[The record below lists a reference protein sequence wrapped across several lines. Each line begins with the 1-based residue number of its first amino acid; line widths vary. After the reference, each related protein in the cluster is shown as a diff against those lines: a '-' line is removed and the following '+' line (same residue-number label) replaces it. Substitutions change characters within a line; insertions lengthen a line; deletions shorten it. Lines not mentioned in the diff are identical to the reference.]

1 MKCCSRSTCKKIIYK
16 LVDNRLVRNSQHSQ
30 DCESLLCNACEKGV
44 VSVDKKREIFIP
56 QELLEVLDNE
66 GYFRFGIKCIKQV
79 QYLLKILF
87 PLHKVSLKDRKIS
100 VKSTVEST
108 EYKLEVN
115 EVGVYVLRPPEI
127 TVVIPKRLDNQVQFE
142 NNLNVV
148 IKEMLINFHLSQSR
162 EDFLLCLNFLI
173 HPRKVTSFVI

>member
-1 MKCCSRSTCKKIIYK
+1 MNCSSRSTCKKSIYK
-16 LVDNRLVRNSQHSQ
+16 LVDNRLVRNSQHSP
-30 DCESLLCNACEKGV
+30 DCESLFCNACEKGV

-66 GYFRFGIKCIKQV
+66 GYFKFGIKCIKQV
-79 QYLLKILF
+79 NYLLKILF
-87 PLHKVSLKDRKIS
+87 PLPSKVSLNDRFRKIS
-100 VKSTVEST
+100 VDST

-115 EVGVYVLRPPEI
+115 EVGVYVLRPQI
-127 TVVIPKRLDNQVQFE
+127 TVVIPKRPDYQVQFE

>member
-1 MKCCSRSTCKKIIYK
+1 MNCSSRSTCKKSIYK
-16 LVDNRLVRNSQHSQ
+16 LVDNRLVRNSQHSP
-30 DCESLLCNACEKGV
+30 DCESLFCNACEKGV

-66 GYFRFGIKCIKQV
+66 GYFKFGIKCIKQV
-79 QYLLKILF
+79 NYLLKILF
-87 PLHKVSLKDRKIS
+87 PLHRVSLNDRFRKIS
-100 VKSTVEST
+100 VEST

-127 TVVIPKRLDNQVQFE
+127 TVVIPERLDYQVQFE

-148 IKEMLINFHLSQSR
+148 IKQMLINFHLSQSR
-162 EDFLLCLNFLI
+162 AEDFLSCLNFLI